1 MVSTD
6 VKLKSHREALE
17 REGCWCGSGGGNS
30 KPECNE
36 KWFRF
41 TSDNCEGKRGESG
54 MLTYKQEEFAKKIVE
69 GMNQADAYR
78 STYNAKKMS
87 DNAVYREASL
97 LVAHPKVA
105 QRINELR
112 EELSKA
118 TIMTAQKRLEWLTGV
133 IQSKDESTGDKL
145 KAVDIMNKMQGEYV
159 TKVEGNMSITKLED
173 LI

>member
-1 MVSTD
+1 MTKAPAHILVGVIGGYVLNTCLLSGRFNRD
-6 VKLKSHREALE
+6 RI
-17 REGCWCGSGGGNS
+17 RCGHII
-30 KPECNE
+30 KQ
-36 KWFRF
+36 
-41 TSDNCEGKRGESG
+41 RGESS

-97 LVAHPKVA
+97 FVAHPKIA

-159 TKVEGNMSITKLED
+159 TKVEGNLSVAKLED